1 MGQESNNL
9 AAIGSLR
16 GYRSLRWGRHLDLI
30 ITDERSYRTED
41 PFGRPETDALD
52 DKDFRQFTAQEVID
66 ILGWPGL

>member
-1 MGQESNNL
+1 
-9 AAIGSLR
+9 
-16 GYRSLRWGRHLDLI
+16 LRWGRHLDLI